1 MVMNLEQLIKEGKG
15 TVVDVRTREEYMGGH
30 VAGSLN
36 IPMQEIVARIDEVKA
51 LQAPLI
57 FCCASGGRSGQ
68 VNQYVSQLGIECY
81 NGGSWLDVNYY
92 ANAN

>member
-1 MVMNLEQLIKEGKG
+1 MNLEEILKSGKG

-30 VAGSLN
+30 VTGSIN

-51 LQAPLI
+51 LQTPLI

-68 VNQYVSQLGIECY
+68 VNSYASQLGIECY

-92 ANAN
+92 ANAK

>member
-1 MVMNLEQLIKEGKG
+1 MNLEELLKEGKG

-36 IPMQEIVARIDEVKA
+36 IPMQEIVARIEEVKT

-68 VNQYVSQLGIECY
+68 VNHYVSQLGIECY